1 VQIVEVGP
9 RDGLQNEKVV
19 LDVRT
24 RVRYIE
30 HVVASGARRIEA
42 VSFARPD
49 RVPQMAGAEEVMA
62 AVPRVEGVAYSGL
75 VMNPRGVDRAIA
87 AGIDEANIVLVATDE
102 FSRRNQGMTV
112 AESLAVLPKMVE
124 RLVDAG
130 IPTTV
135 TIGAAFGCPF
145 EGEVPVARIAELT
158 RAVSDLPISELALAD
173 TIGVGVPRDVRDR
186 VTAARDEI
194 DVPMRLHLH
203 NTRNT
208 GYANALTAVEMGV
221 EVLDA
226 STGGI
231 GGCPFAPAATGNI
244 ATEDLLYAL
253 KRSGHE
259 VSQSLDGVLAATR
272 FITEAL
278 GILPPALLGRAGD
291 FPS

>member
-1 VQIVEVGP
+1 MQIVEVGP